1 MGVGVEG
8 SGAVVTI
15 LNVAPTEGDAGAD
28 SIVVAGRA
36 NCSTEAS
43 ISGGLFECTSTA
55 SEITGSERVVVEP
68 AIFNDD
74 ES

>member
-15 LNVAPTEGDAGAD
+15 LNVAVTDGDAGAD

-43 ISGGLFECTSTA
+43 ISVGLFECTSTA
-55 SEITGSERVVVEP
+55 SEITGSGRVDAEP
-68 AIFNDD
+68 VIFKND